1 MPRFGGFNTGN
12 IGGALGRNALGTIAN
27 AVLPRTTF
35 GGFGL
40 GATAGT
46 NYKNQNAEDRMVSLR
61 PKAAAANRVYGNGLL
76 LPLKSRGGLVWP
88 YTPTISYQHPIQ
100 YETVS
105 VTHANQDFHIY
116 SRTPAVNIGVTGEF
130 TVQNQQEGAYALA
143 AIHFLRTMAKMNFG
157 ETDPQAGTPPPVLLF
172 NAYGA
177 FMFKDVPV
185 IVKDFNVEF
194 PQDVDY
200 VQVTVSGVQ
209 TTTTT
214 TPGRSINTL
223 ITATPLPPLAEVPGT
238 PYDIGGGVMRDPG
251 PTGGADINYN
261 AIPGGQG
268 VRTWGQQT
276 TTPSTTT
283 SRSTATQYTVWLPSM
298 FKISCNMTIQHT
310 PDELRKRFNLPAYI
324 NGASNQKDFV

>member
-1 MPRFGGFNTGN
+1 MPRFGGFNIGS

-27 AVLPRTTF
+27 AVLPRTVF

-40 GATAGT
+40 ADTGT
-46 NYKNQNAEDRMVSLR
+46 KYGNQNAEDRMVSLR

-88 YTPTISYQHPIQ
+88 YTPSITYQHPIT
-100 YETVS
+100 YAPVEI
-105 VTHANQDFHIY
+105 THANQDFHIF

-130 TVQNQQEGAYALA
+130 TVQNQQEGAYAHA

-157 ETDPQAGTPPPVLLF
+157 QNDPQAGTPPPVLLF
-172 NAYGA
+172 NAYGP

-185 IVKDFNVEF
+185 IIKDFNVEF

-214 TPGRSINTL
+214 TPSRTTDTR
-223 ITATPLPPLAEVPGT
+223 ITAEPLAPPPPLVTGRGTSDFYISGRPNGFTNINNPGEFGT
-238 PYDIGGGVMRDPG
+238 NRS
-251 PTGGADINYN
+251 
-261 AIPGGQG
+261 
-268 VRTWGQQT
+268 WGT
-276 TTPSTTT
+276 VSTTPGTTT
-283 SRSTATQYTVWLPSM
+283 SRSTATQYTVWLPSV
-298 FKISCNMTIQHT
+298 FKITCNMTIQHT
-310 PDELRKRFNLPAYI
+310 PDELRKRFNLPTYI
-324 NGASNQKDFV
+324 NGANNQKDFV

>member
-40 GATAGT
+40 GAASGT
-46 NYKNQNAEDRMVSLR
+46 NYPNQNAEDRMVSLR

-88 YTPTISYQHPIQ
+88 YTPSISYQHPIT
-100 YETVS
+100 YGSVE
-105 VTHANQDFHIY
+105 VTHANQDFHIF

-185 IVKDFNVEF
+185 IVKDFNVEL

-209 TTTTT
+209 TTITT

-223 ITATPLPPLAEVPGT
+223 ITATPLEPLPALITGRGT
-238 PYDIGGGVMRDPG
+238 ENLRI
-251 PTGGADINYN
+251 TGTADANYN
-261 AIPGGQG
+261 SGALGS
-268 VRTWGQQT
+268 VRTFGQQT
-276 TTPSTTT
+276 TTPGTTT
-283 SRSTATQYTVWLPSM
+283 SSSTATQYTVWLPSM
-298 FKISCNMTIQHT
+298 FKITCNMTIQQT

>member
-1 MPRFGGFNTGN
+1 MPRFGGFNIGS

-27 AVLPRTTF
+27 AVLPRTSF
-35 GGFGL
+35 GGFGAD
-40 GATAGT
+40 ATAGI

-88 YTPTISYQHPIQ
+88 YTPSITYQHPIT
-100 YETVS
+100 YEPVS

-194 PQDVDY
+194 LQDVDY
-200 VQVTVSGVQ
+200 VQVSVQGVNV
-209 TTTTT
+209 TTTGGRAAIPARPERLLQEAAPASNDGPG
-214 TPGRSINTL
+214 TPAIQRL
-223 ITATPLPPLAEVPGT
+223 VLPARAAIAAVPGT
-238 PYDIGGGVMRDPG
+238 VSSSP
-251 PTGGADINYN
+251 
-261 AIPGGQG
+261 Q
-268 VRTWGQQT
+268 
-276 TTPSTTT
+276 S
-283 SRSTATQYTVWLPSM
+283 YTVWLPSM